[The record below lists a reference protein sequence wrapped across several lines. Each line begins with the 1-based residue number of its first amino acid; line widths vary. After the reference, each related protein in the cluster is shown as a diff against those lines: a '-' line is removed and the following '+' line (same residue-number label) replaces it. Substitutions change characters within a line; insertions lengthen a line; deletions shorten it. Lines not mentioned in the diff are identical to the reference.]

1 MTETREIAMIRN
13 PKGAPLDANPTIALA
28 RNELLR
34 GLTLATGDADFAVR
48 TTFALT
54 VDESI
59 GDGADAYHID
69 VEWADAG
76 NRIVGSNPRSVLF
89 GAYRLLRE
97 LGFRWIRPGKE
108 GELVPRLC
116 ADTLPPVHLEDRAG
130 YSCRLSNLNGG
141 VSLENVLETLEW
153 QTRMGM
159 NGYFMELRQ
168 SGSYFRNWYDHPN
181 NPLLPREPCDEA
193 ACNAAAEAE
202 VKRRGLEFHRMGH
215 GWTCEPL
222 GIPAQGWDAAKQPVP
237 DEKKALM
244 AMLGGKRDIWLS
256 PLQTN
261 LCYSNPKVQSLLVD
275 AVAAYAKEH
284 PEVDV
289 IHFWLSDES
298 NHSCECENCRRR
310 RLSDWYVD
318 ICNAIDDRLTEMGST
333 ARIMA
338 LAYRDTLWAPRESRF
353 HENGRFML
361 MFAPITR
368 RFSAP
373 MPTDGVEE
381 VKLPEYALG
390 ALEAPEET
398 AVNVAML
405 REWQRCF
412 HGPIVDFDYHYMWA
426 HYRDPGYCLIAKV
439 LQEDCRNLGTLGMD
453 GFILCFVHRSFFPHG
468 LGLVAMARTLWN
480 PRLTFEEI
488 ADEFFR
494 DAYGP
499 EALAAAARQYFEE
512 CSVLF
517 HPPLLRRQAPLEKRQ
532 AVARTLVQEFTAA
545 AAKVQSALAEGRRLT
560 TPCQRESWE
569 LMSLHIE
576 CNMLLAKMIEIL
588 WLQGKTAA
596 KPYAEALFDWTRR
609 HEMRL
614 QKVFDP
620 SEFQETIRAYVLN
633 APGLLD

>member
-1 MTETREIAMIRN
+1 MLTKHQEDI
-13 PKGAPLDANPTIALA
+13 PLDANPTITLA

-34 GLTLATGDADFAVR
+34 GLTLATGDAAFAGR
-48 TTFALT
+48 MTFALT
-54 VDESI
+54 VDEAI
-59 GDGADAYHID
+59 GNGADAYRID
-69 VEWADAG
+69 VDWTDGG
-76 NRIVGSNPRSVLF
+76 NRIAGSNPRSVLF

-97 LGFRWIRPGKE
+97 LGFRWIRPGKD
-108 GELVPRLC
+108 GELVPRL
-116 ADTLPPVHLEDRAG
+116 AANALPSVHLHDAAG
-130 YSCRLSNLNGG
+130 YPCRVLSLDGG
-141 VSLENVLETLEW
+141 VSVEHVLEILEW

-159 NGYFMELRQ
+159 NGYFMQFRR
-168 SGSYFRNWYDHPN
+168 STYFFRNWYGHPD
-181 NPLLPREPCDEA
+181 NPLLPKGFCDID
-193 ACNAAAEAE
+193 ACNAAIEAE
-202 VKRRGLEFHRMGH
+202 VKRRGLDFHRVGH

-222 GIPAQGWDAAKQPVP
+222 GIPVEGWDAAKQPIP
-237 DEKKALM
+237 DGQKALM
-244 AMLGGKRDIWLS
+244 AMIGGKRDIWIT

-261 LCYSNPKVQSLLVD
+261 LCYSNPEVRRLLVD

-298 NHSCECENCRRR
+298 NHSCECEKCRQR

-318 ICNAIDDRLTEMGST
+318 MCNAIDDRLTAMGSP
-333 ARIMA
+333 ARVML
-338 LAYRDTLWAPRESRF
+338 LAYRDTLWAPRESRL
-353 HENGRFML
+353 HENGRFIL

-368 RFSAP
+368 RFSVP
-373 MPTDGVEE
+373 LPTVGTEE

-390 ALEAPEET
+390 ALEAPEENE
-398 AVNVAML
+398 VNVAML

-439 LQEDCRNLGTLGMD
+439 LQEDCRNLGALGMD

-545 AAKVQSALAEGRRLT
+545 AAKVQPALAEGRRLT
-560 TPCQRESWE
+560 VPCQRESWE
-569 LMSLHIE
+569 QLALHIE
-576 CNMLLAKMIEIL
+576 CNSLLAKMIEIL
-588 WLQGKTAA
+588 WLQGRKAA
-596 KPYAEALFDWTRR
+596 APYAEALFDWTRR

-633 APGLLD
+633 APGLLV